1 MRILDFDADDDASL
15 GPDSAELIQRI
26 RGARFSTTRLAAGY
40 DERQVDAFLDDL
52 AGTLSVGGQLDATM
66 LRNARFATTRLRPG
80 YAQQDVDTFLREIA
94 GYLGSGA

>member
-1 MRILDFDADDDASL
+1 
-15 GPDSAELIQRI
+15 
-26 RGARFSTTRLAAGY
+26 
-40 DERQVDAFLDDL
+40 
-52 AGTLSVGGQLDATM
+52 M